1 MADEQDS
8 GQDRTEE
15 PTDKRRKD
23 FRDDGKV
30 AQSRDLAS
38 VGVLLAVCGTM
49 ALWWPGMTAA
59 AEELT
64 RELFIHGTLAPQDY
78 LADPERVFHLAL
90 MAGARMALPILGA
103 GVVAALLVVPAQV
116 GLHWSWK
123 PLEAK
128 PERLNPMTGL
138 QQKMFSAQAIAE
150 WVKAMAKVLLVAWVS
165 YVIIGKHSA
174 HVGELALVSLSE
186 ATSRTTLVIAQLVG
200 ALLLAML
207 ILSLGDFA
215 FQKWN
220 LMRKMRMTREE
231 TKRENKESEGDPH
244 MKAKARRLMVQM
256 SANRLVAEVSEA
268 TAVIVNP
275 THYAVAVRYELGQG
289 GPPLVVARG
298 VDERARLIKDIARSK
313 GVPRIENRP
322 LARALYAQSRE
333 GSEIPVD
340 LYEAVAEV
348 LAFVYRLRR
357 SQAPAAH
364 PAPPPV
370 TAR

>member
-1 MADEQDS
+1 VADEQDS

-15 PTDKRRKD
+15 PTDKRIKD
-23 FRDDGKV
+23 FRDDGKI

-38 VGVLLAVCGTM
+38 VGVLLAVSA
-49 ALWWPGMTAA
+49 ALAAWWPGMSRA

-64 RELFIHGTLAPQDY
+64 RELFTTGALAPQSY
-78 LADPERVFHLAL
+78 LDDPHRVFRVAVV
-90 MAGARMALPILGA
+90 AGATMVLPILGA

-128 PERLNPMTGL
+128 PERLNPISGL
-138 QQKMFSAQAIAE
+138 QQKIFSAQAAAE
-150 WVKAMAKVLLVAWVS
+150 WVKAMAKVVLVGSVSWWVLEPR
-165 YVIIGKHSA
+165 VL
-174 HVGELALVSLSE
+174 HVGELS
-186 ATSRTTLVIAQLVG
+186 LVG
-200 ALLLAML
+200 LGESAARTAEVVAVLVASLLLAML
-207 ILSLGDFA
+207 VLSLGDLA

-220 LMRKMRMTREE
+220 LMRKMRMTRQEM
-231 TKRENKESEGDPH
+231 KQENKESEGDPH
-244 MKAKARRLMVQM
+244 MKAKVRRLMHQM
-256 SANRLVAEVSEA
+256 SANRLVAEVGGA

-298 VDERARLIKDIARSK
+298 VDERARLIKDIARSN
-313 GVPRIENRP
+313 GIPRIENRP
-322 LARALYAQSRE
+322 LARALYAQTRE

-357 SQAPAAH
+357 SQAPAANQ
-364 PAPPPV
+364 APPQV